1 MKSSITLDID
11 AEVRKVLERRANKEM
26 MTLRELI
33 SDILRRSV
41 LSSKLKVSEKKT
53 DDAFINIFSKSRRG
67 RKNKVKK
74 IN

>member
-1 MKSSITLDID
+1 MSKSSITLDID
-11 AEVRKVLERRANKEM
+11 SEVRKVLERRADKEM

-53 DDAFINIFSKSRRG
+53 KDVFIDIFSKSRRG
-67 RKNKVKK
+67 RKSKVKR
-74 IN
+74 I